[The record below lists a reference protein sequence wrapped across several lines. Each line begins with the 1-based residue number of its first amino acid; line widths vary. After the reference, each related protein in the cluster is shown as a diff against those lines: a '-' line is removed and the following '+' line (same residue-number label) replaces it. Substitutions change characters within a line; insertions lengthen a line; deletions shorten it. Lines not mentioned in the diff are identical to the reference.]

1 MDIAQMSMNMSSIK
15 MSSAIGL
22 AVTKKAMEVAEQ
34 QGNAITQL
42 MEQSVNPNLGSNVD
56 LKA

>member
-15 MSSAIGL
+15 MSSAIGI
-22 AVTKKAMEVAEQ
+22 AVTKKAMDVAEQ